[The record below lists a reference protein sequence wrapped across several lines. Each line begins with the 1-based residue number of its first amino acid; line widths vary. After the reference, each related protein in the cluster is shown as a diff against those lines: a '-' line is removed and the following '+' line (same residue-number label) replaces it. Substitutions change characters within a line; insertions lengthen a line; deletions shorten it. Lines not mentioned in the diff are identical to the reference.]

1 MSDTNNNSVQMYLD
15 NEHKQPASPVTKAEY
30 VTLEGG
36 QSVETFLSND
46 IREETIEGQTN
57 VVQLDESAFDAPAN
71 MVIKGNTLQNILP
84 EPSSEFITHCKPEF
98 NIEDN
103 PNAIPINMV
112 DGDMID
118 LRIQGNTIK
127 NLAFETSPIEFD
139 VNDTDNFSTNQS
151 TDDRYDIQDNY
162 DYTVIKGKS
171 VVNMLADTCGTPS
184 ICTLISSKI
193 IIIIDFKFNRAS
205 FKC

>member
-1 MSDTNNNSVQMYLD
+1 MSDTNNNFVKMYLD

-84 EPSSEFITHCKPEF
+84 EPSSEFITHC
-98 NIEDN
+98 
-103 PNAIPINMV
+103 
-112 DGDMID
+112 
-118 LRIQGNTIK
+118 
-127 NLAFETSPIEFD
+127 NL
-139 VNDTDNFSTNQS
+139 N
-151 TDDRYDIQDNY
+151 
-162 DYTVIKGKS
+162 
-171 VVNMLADTCGTPS
+171 
-184 ICTLISSKI
+184 LILKI
-193 IIIIDFKFNRAS
+193 ILMQFLLIW
-205 FKC
+205 